1 MAFGR
6 RRDFNLN
13 QKKIYGLD
21 KTKENKIEIEGRE
34 TKIREYRRFSR
45 YSTALIHI

>member
-6 RRDFNLN
+6 DKNFNLN

-21 KTKENKIEIEGRE
+21 KTKENKIEIKGKKLR
-34 TKIREYRRFSR
+34 
-45 YSTALIHI
+45 